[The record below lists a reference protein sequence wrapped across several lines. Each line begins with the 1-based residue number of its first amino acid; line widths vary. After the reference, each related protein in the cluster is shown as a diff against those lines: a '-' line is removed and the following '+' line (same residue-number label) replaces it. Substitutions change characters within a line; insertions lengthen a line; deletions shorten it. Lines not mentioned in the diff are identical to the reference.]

1 MHIAFSMDGIKNMD
15 QLYTWTVKQLEGL
28 EIEGKARHYHGEDYC
43 RRIVESLDG
52 WKEKNYIGS
61 IEQIA
66 KEPLNKSIQHSPV

>member
-43 RRIVESLDG
+43 RRIYL
-52 WKEKNYIGS
+52 WRIT
-61 IEQIA
+61 
-66 KEPLNKSIQHSPV
+66 